1 MYVVCI
7 CRSYGLECNLGLIAW
22 AISIV
27 GLRELCSKF
36 LSLFYSE
43 FPLKSLH
50 YAHFYSQISFIMLT
64 FILLFYAPSI
74 ILPVI

>member
-1 MYVVCI
+1 MIDKVYMETANQEEEGTD
-7 CRSYGLECNLGLIAW
+7 RRET
-22 AISIV
+22 SITDEIT

-50 YAHFYSQISFIMLT
+50 YAHFYSYYAYIYSFCFT
-64 FILLFYAPSI
+64 LLAI
-74 ILPVI
+74 